1 MGGDGAYQL
10 DYTWQPFS
18 IFAKNEKFVLFRFF
32 AKNRGTKKRKI
43 NFSIKP
49 LLFGTFSLK
58 NTHFD
63 QIFDD
68 EPFW

>member
-32 AKNRGTKKRKI
+32 AKNSGAKKRKFNGLHTMRHI
-43 NFSIKP
+43 TSK
-49 LLFGTFSLK
+49 TFDFQYYSFE
-58 NTHFD
+58 NS
-63 QIFDD
+63 
-68 EPFW
+68 EYY